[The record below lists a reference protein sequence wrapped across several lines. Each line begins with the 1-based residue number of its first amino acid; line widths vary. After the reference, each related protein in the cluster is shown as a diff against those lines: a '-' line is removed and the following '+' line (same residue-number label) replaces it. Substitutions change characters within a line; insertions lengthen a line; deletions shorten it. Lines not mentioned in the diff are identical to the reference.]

1 MTKTDTQTMTRKRIE
16 QLQMQ
21 SIVKR
26 FPGVLA
32 VDHVDFDVK
41 SGEVHALLGENGAGK
56 STLMKILYGLYHS
69 NEGTISING
78 QECIIRSPTDAL
90 QHGIG
95 MIHQHFMLVPSLT
108 VAENVALGMS
118 SSRGLL
124 LDLDVVSRR
133 IIELSE
139 IYGLQVNPKTPIWQ
153 LAVGEQQRVEILR
166 ALYRGAELLILDEPT
181 AVLTPQ
187 EVDDLFKILRQ
198 MTVDGHS
205 LIFISHKLH
214 EVLAISDRIT
224 VLRDGKRVDTISAD
238 TATKTSLAQMMVGRE
253 VVLQYKNTPLQAGEA
268 RLKLEKVNAYS
279 NRGDLGLKNVSLE
292 VRSGEIVGLAGV
304 SGNGQHELAQVISGL
319 RPVAGNSTTEKF
331 ARLLKKYSFLEKTI
345 GVLIE
350 KTFDLSD
357 AILKTVKRI
366 LRQPT
371 GDMNSSKDMNIAGG
385 TVWISNQQ
393 VTGKSPNSLNQLGL
407 SHIPEERMEDG
418 VIKDF
423 SVAENLIL
431 QDHAR
436 RPYAFGSL
444 FLNHRSVAKRCK
456 ALIREY
462 EIKTPSHDTPIKSL
476 SGGNIQ
482 KLVLAR
488 ELSRQ
493 PHVLIAAQPTRG
505 VDIGAMEHIH
515 KKLLEEREKG
525 TAILLISEDL
535 DEILALADR
544 IVVMYEGEIV
554 GELSR
559 EEADINQLG
568 LMMAGATI
576 QR

>member
-1 MTKTDTQTMTRKRIE
+1 
-16 QLQMQ
+16 MQ
-21 SIVKR
+21 GIVKR

-56 STLMKILYGLYHS
+56 STLMKILYGLYHA
-69 NEGTISING
+69 NEGQIYING
-78 QECIIRSPTDAL
+78 QATIIRSPTDAL
-90 QHGIG
+90 RQGIG

-108 VAENVALGMS
+108 VAENVALGLP

-133 IIELSE
+133 ITELSE

-181 AVLTPQ
+181 AVLTPL
-187 EVDDLFKILRQ
+187 EVDDLFKIFRQ
-198 MTVDGHS
+198 MTEDGHS

-224 VLRDGKRVDTISAD
+224 VLRDGNRVDTIPAD
-238 TATKTSLAQMMVGRE
+238 SATKTSLAQMMVGRP
-253 VVLQYKNTPLQAGEA
+253 VVLRYEHTTVSVGEPRMQLA
-268 RLKLEKVNAYS
+268 KVNAYS
-279 NRGDLGLKNVSLE
+279 NRGDLGLKNVSLT

-304 SGNGQHELAQVISGL
+304 SGNGQHELAQVVAGL
-319 RPVAGNSTTEKF
+319 RPVTGNSVSEKF
-331 ARLLKKYSFLEKTI
+331 ARLLTQHTFLEKTI
-345 GVLIE
+345 GSVFDIIGDLQSGITIAIKRVFRRPIE
-350 KTFDLSD
+350 NT
-357 AILKTVKRI
+357 I
-366 LRQPT
+366 PT
-371 GDMNSSKDMNIAGG
+371 TSRVVIDGG
-385 TVWISNQQ
+385 TVQIRNHN
-393 VTGKSPNSLNQLGL
+393 VTGKAPDTLNLLGL

-431 QDHAR
+431 QDHSR
-436 RPYAFGSL
+436 KPYAFWGI
-444 FLNHRSVAKRCK
+444 FLNHRGVANRCK

-462 EIKTPSHDTPIKSL
+462 DIKTPSHDTPIKSL

-493 PHVLIAAQPTRG
+493 PQVLIAAQPTRG

-515 KKLLEEREKG
+515 RKLLEEREKG

-535 DEILALADR
+535 DEILSLSDR

-559 EEADINQLG
+559 EEADVNQLG
-568 LMMAGATI
+568 LMMAGATVY
-576 QR
+576 RDEVSVLP